1 MPDPVTT
8 ENYFDLIKKN
18 HENFLSRTM
27 LTHIDLVENNQNNNK
42 LSKCVEH
49 IRSYYQFKA
58 IYLNRSIK
66 QQSASSKLGH
76 GALSALLG
84 IGVGSLFFLSSKSP
98 SLQEA
103 FNPISNINYVASGTF
118 SALIGAGVS
127 VIAYQAWLRSSKVP
141 AVDDF
146 EQFKDAMK
154 KAGFSNDKYTE
165 LSAKLVK
172 LFHFR
177 ECLLLGLQDNF
188 DINFKD
194 EFKEKYL
201 IDNEEIDD
209 DIIND
214 AIEVFFLER
223 LNYLFNTS
231 FKNIYTI
238 QDDEIKAEEHE
249 LRIIKWIKSLFENE
263 EDRKKFTQELQI
275 QFMEQCLN
283 FLEQQM
289 LEPRYLAEYP
299 LLTTSITGL
308 ITSAITFCIIS
319 SITPF
324 LIFTAINISLVVT
337 VFSMMGI
344 YYAVNNFDYIKF
356 QRDNDNRLAL
366 GKTIKYITKE
376 CHRLRT
382 LIKNVVVTTKDD
394 LTQLDSYQEQ
404 IPDNGFKTEF
414 HFFSDPEK
422 FIAIGAAS
430 AWAREYATR
439 YRHCKRIEIDLKERN
454 EKIIN
459 ASKTQTNDLYE
470 FLIKI
475 LTSNNQKDC
484 KIELSKIDQFIKH
497 TKEYLSDKKNLLF
510 INKFEIV
517 EKIRQQ
523 ILDIVS
529 NISINIK
536 IKLPQELEK
545 FYTAPIS
552 QGGLEGSIF
561 DLQYARNLSSP
572 TNSFKIL
579 LEAAHRLNFFLAKNS
594 DNPFILHGDSQYRIM
609 LGLQNSDHNIDY
621 KINSRNIFN
630 YLNNSYNFLYSLD
643 KGIAINQPLFHSNE
657 FIIYRMLF
665 LKQLANYVNP
675 NNFHIEKSVKKE
687 ICTFVKEKL
696 FIAPKVILDDIFNQ
710 GLFSPY
716 NIIKSSDQIITDPL
730 NKDLSKNDLEFISE
744 AIRVD
749 IAYTTKTITSK
760 MLLDLEA
767 KDFIST
773 LSDNEKI
780 LLGYNN
786 EINLTPEIS
795 KKYLEKILISI
806 TNSRL
811 FILTIID
818 KNLTGNSNFLNFY
831 LEEANNEISRLCN
844 SIESLIN
851 LIKNQELP
859 DYNSTYINTA
869 QDALKLFQDELFRF
883 NRYNSANVRGHR

>member
-439 YRHCKRIEIDLKERN
+439 YRHCGCC
-454 EKIIN
+454 
-459 ASKTQTNDLYE
+459 YE
-470 FLIKI
+470 F
-475 LTSNNQKDC
+475 
-484 KIELSKIDQFIKH
+484 
-497 TKEYLSDKKNLLF
+497 
-510 INKFEIV
+510 
-517 EKIRQQ
+517 R
-523 ILDIVS
+523 
-529 NISINIK
+529 
-536 IKLPQELEK
+536 
-545 FYTAPIS
+545 
-552 QGGLEGSIF
+552 
-561 DLQYARNLSSP
+561 
-572 TNSFKIL
+572 
-579 LEAAHRLNFFLAKNS
+579 
-594 DNPFILHGDSQYRIM
+594 
-609 LGLQNSDHNIDY
+609 
-621 KINSRNIFN
+621 
-630 YLNNSYNFLYSLD
+630 
-643 KGIAINQPLFHSNE
+643 
-657 FIIYRMLF
+657 
-665 LKQLANYVNP
+665 
-675 NNFHIEKSVKKE
+675 
-687 ICTFVKEKL
+687 
-696 FIAPKVILDDIFNQ
+696 
-710 GLFSPY
+710 
-716 NIIKSSDQIITDPL
+716 
-730 NKDLSKNDLEFISE
+730 
-744 AIRVD
+744 
-749 IAYTTKTITSK
+749 
-760 MLLDLEA
+760 
-767 KDFIST
+767 
-773 LSDNEKI
+773 
-780 LLGYNN
+780 
-786 EINLTPEIS
+786 
-795 KKYLEKILISI
+795 
-806 TNSRL
+806 
-811 FILTIID
+811 
-818 KNLTGNSNFLNFY
+818 
-831 LEEANNEISRLCN
+831 
-844 SIESLIN
+844 
-851 LIKNQELP
+851 
-859 DYNSTYINTA
+859 
-869 QDALKLFQDELFRF
+869 
-883 NRYNSANVRGHR
+883 